1 MRFRRR
7 AESSEV
13 NVVATISRRGLFKIA
28 IPSRQAPAVND
39 TRAAMVAVIGEACV
53 EGRGIVCR
61 RCGDSCAPRA
71 ITFRLQSRGVARP
84 LLDGARCTGCG
95 DCLPVCPSRAIT
107 LISVERVALMSALT
121 GSGQSV

>member
-28 IPSRQAPAVND
+28 IPSGRAPAAND
-39 TRAAMVAVIGEACV
+39 ARAAMVAFIGQACI

-61 RCGDSCAPRA
+61 RCGECCATRA
-71 ITFRLQSRGVARP
+71 ITFQIRSHGQARP
-84 LLDGARCTGCG
+84 RLDGARCTGCG
-95 DCLPVCPSRAIT
+95 DCLPVCPSHAIT
-107 LISVERVALMSALT
+107 LMPVERVALMSALA
-121 GSGQSV
+121 GSGQST